1 MARVTT
7 TQGTGSKGHTLGRL
21 RTTALSRA
29 SLTGVEVLAKA
40 SRRNLQVSPKQKS
53 YVRHQISILFFNGR
67 EFISLRGSKFKTS
80 TQNYI
85 TKNPCHSSPH
95 GLFVTW
101 SHANCAHTC

>member
-29 SLTGVEVLAKA
+29 SLTGVEVLAEA

-53 YVRHQISILFFNGR
+53 YVRHQISILFLMEENF
-67 EFISLRGSKFKTS
+67 L
-80 TQNYI
+80 
-85 TKNPCHSSPH
+85 
-95 GLFVTW
+95 
-101 SHANCAHTC
+101 

>member
-29 SLTGVEVLAKA
+29 SLTGMEVLAEA

-53 YVRHQISILFFNGR
+53 YVRHQISILFLNGR

-80 TQNYI
+80 T
-85 TKNPCHSSPH
+85 
-95 GLFVTW
+95 
-101 SHANCAHTC
+101 